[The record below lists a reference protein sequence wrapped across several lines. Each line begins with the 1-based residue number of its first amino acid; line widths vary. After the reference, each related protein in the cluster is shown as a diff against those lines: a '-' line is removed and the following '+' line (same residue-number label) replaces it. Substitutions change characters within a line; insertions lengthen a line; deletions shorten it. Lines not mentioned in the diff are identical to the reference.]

1 MPGAKEG
8 ELKNVFTLRSL
19 ADTKAITEAG
29 IEGKDVVVIG
39 SSFIGIEGAIAMAGK
54 KAKSVSVVGM
64 EGVPLER
71 VLGEQVGAGLQHAL
85 TENQKLH
92 FYMKAGITKIQGSGA
107 AESVVIKLEDGS
119 EKTLPA
125 QIVLLGVGVA
135 PATEF
140 LKDSKGFPALAK
152 DGSVHVNADLSVKG
166 LEGKGVYAAG
176 DIASTPERT
185 GSGEMR
191 IEHWNVSVLCGCPGA
206 ETDSCPQV
214 ASNHGAPAC
223 RRPRHAHR

>member
-1 MPGAKEG
+1 
-8 ELKNVFTLRSL
+8 
-19 ADTKAITEAG
+19 
-29 IEGKDVVVIG
+29 
-39 SSFIGIEGAIAMAGK
+39 MAGK

-71 VLGEQVGAGLQHAL
+71 VLGEQVGAGLQQAL

-107 AESVVIKLEDGS
+107 AESVVIKLDDGS

-191 IEHWNVSVLCGCPGA
+191 IEHWNVSDAVR
-206 ETDSCPQV
+206 V
-214 ASNHGAPAC
+214 C
-223 RRPRHAHR
+223 RCCD